1 MVALIVVA
9 ALAGLGIGYF
19 VGHRRPAP
27 VDAVAAQ
34 ALTSEVEGYLQSLD
48 EFGQSVPKVWAA
60 HVESC
65 RQQMETAVTELA
77 GRFAEI
83 VVLLETALSESGAGG
98 TTDQHYVFESSR
110 SQLADVVGTLG
121 GALSHKRRFIDELS
135 GVQTINDEVL
145 ALTADVAKIASQ
157 THLLAL
163 NAAIEASRVGEAGAA
178 FAVVAVEVRRL
189 ADLSAETAER
199 ISGRSQQLSGAIA
212 STLTAAH
219 ESELSESSAV
229 LHANDKVQS
238 VLNDL
243 LTLVAG
249 LRDSSER
256 IGGAAS
262 GIKQQIATSLTQF
275 QFQDRIGQT
284 LDHLRASIE
293 TLPPLLERSR
303 ADAADALR
311 PLDPVAMLEALS
323 STYTMAEE
331 HRTHGSGNPVPV
343 ADNEITFF

>member
-1 MVALIVVA
+1 MVALIVVT
-9 ALAGLGIGYF
+9 ALAGLGIGYL
-19 VGHRRPAP
+19 VGRRQPAP
-27 VDAVAAQ
+27 TDAVAAQ
-34 ALTSEVEGYLQSLD
+34 VLTTEVEGYLKSLD
-48 EFGQSVPKVWAA
+48 EFGRSVPKVWAA

-77 GRFAEI
+77 GRFADI
-83 VVLLETALSESGAGG
+83 VVLLETALAAPGAEGES
-98 TTDQHYVFESSR
+98 DQHGVFESSR
-110 SQLADVVGTLG
+110 HVLADVVGTLG

-135 GVQTINDEVL
+135 SVQSLNDEVL
-145 ALTADVAKIASQ
+145 ALTADVSKIANQ

-189 ADLSAETAER
+189 ADLSAETADR
-199 ISGRSQQLSGAIA
+199 ISGRSRELSGAIM

-219 ESELSESSAV
+219 ESELSENSAV
-229 LHANDKVQS
+229 LDANDKVQS

-249 LRDSSER
+249 LRDSSDR
-256 IGGAAS
+256 IGGAAN
-262 GIKQQIATSLTQF
+262 GIKHQIATSLTQF

-284 LDHLRASIE
+284 LDHLRLSIE

-303 ADAADALR
+303 TDAVDALR
-311 PLDPVAMLEALS
+311 PLDSVAMLEALS

-331 HRTHGSGNPVPV
+331 HHTHGSGNPVPV
-343 ADNEITFF
+343 ADTEITFF